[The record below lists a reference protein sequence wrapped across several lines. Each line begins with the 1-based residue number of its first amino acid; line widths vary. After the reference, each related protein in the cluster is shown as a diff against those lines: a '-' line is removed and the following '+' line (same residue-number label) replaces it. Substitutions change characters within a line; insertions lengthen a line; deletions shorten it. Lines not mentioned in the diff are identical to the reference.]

1 MNREK
6 SDSQIDRNGFPGR
19 PALLGD
25 LRGRDYYVV
34 YRGYSADG
42 RIGRINVTA
51 SFYAALGED
60 RNSFFT
66 SKPAEIRAGFGAVEL
81 SYDYDWMRFR
91 LSGLYA
97 TGDGDPYNNTEGD
110 RKSTRLNSSHS
121 CAHRMPSSAC
131 KKNTS
136 AAT

>member
-1 MNREK
+1 MCMMWYSIRFSLAIVDLYSFFFCKQKTAFEMRI
-6 SDSQIDRNGFPGR
+6 SDWSSDVCSS
-19 PALLGD
+19 D
-25 LRGRDYYVV
+25 LVV
-34 YRGYSADG
+34 YLGYSADG

-51 SFYAALGED
+51 SFYTALGED

-97 TGDGDPYNNTEGD
+97 TGDGDPYNNTEGGLD
-110 RKSTRLNSSHS
+110 RKSVV
-121 CAHRMPSSAC
+121 
-131 KKNTS
+131 
-136 AAT
+136 